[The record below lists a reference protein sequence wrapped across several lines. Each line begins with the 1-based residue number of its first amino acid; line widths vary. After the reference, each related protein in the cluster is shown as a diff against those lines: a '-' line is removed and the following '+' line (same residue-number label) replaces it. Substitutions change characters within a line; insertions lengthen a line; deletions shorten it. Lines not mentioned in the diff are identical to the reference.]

1 MPVPR
6 EERVV
11 LPVTERVPV
20 TEVVARVDTPL
31 TVKAVADAVVK
42 LAWPLAQRI
51 PETEREVE
59 EATPRIGVTRVGEV
73 CRTFKPVPV
82 LAVTYRLPPEV
93 DWTVPA
99 PRLAMVVVPLA
110 LTEKTVVKVE
120 EATLK
125 ISALPAVP

>member
-1 MPVPR
+1 MP
-6 EERVV
+6 E
-11 LPVTERVPV
+11 
-20 TEVVARVDTPL
+20 